1 MATVSTATG
10 EGGGGWASIARKD
23 APVEKK
29 PDIQSLLS
37 TDGLKTVVV
46 DANAIIGGG
55 VRLARIADQ
64 LFTVREVLAEVR
76 DPASR
81 FHLATLPVEIKCLE
95 PSEDALT
102 KVAQFARATGDVQSL
117 SEVDMKLIALTY
129 TLEAQVHGTDHIRTR
144 PPPLVLTAT
153 KGGQRSKDPPVVD
166 SAVVRD
172 NQRDV
177 KEPAEVDNLTDKA
190 QSEQLRKRIAAKVL
204 MVVLPNQQRELGGG
218 AELAEKNSDDRS
230 SHGTAICRPE
240 LSAEDAKDVGDF
252 PHSDCGIESSDL
264 TEEALHEEEAGK
276 RVELRVRMMKMIM
289 TEIQPAV
296 QELALQN
303 VILQMGLRLLS
314 PLGPVCEGAEQVGTK
329 VCQACFKV
337 TTETDRLFFC
347 PKCGGRE
354 GAVINPILR
363 EDQLPANPRK
373 AKKPA
378 EFEAFSSSDVVFR
391 HEREKR
397 FQKTVNESPS
407 FLYLH
412 LTDVFGAKK
421 IFSFMLLFCCS
432 AEECP
437 FA

>member
-153 KGGQRSKDPPVVD
+153 KGGQRSKDPPGWGQVSNPEEWEGIDDEEDGSDNRGSRILGLKSLSLDSQEPISARNGAVSGPSSEKEALLNSASNEIPATAAVVSEVQNETATPVPVVD

-190 QSEQLRKRIAAKVL
+190 QSEQLREANSSESSHGGSSKPVENKQATQGTVDADGDEWERALSRSTRREYLKRAQRRALRQQLAESSAAVTEAGDL
-204 MVVLPNQQRELGGG
+204 ADNANLAG
-218 AELAEKNSDDRS
+218 ARLAEKNSDDRS

-240 LSAEDAKDVGDF
+240 LSAEDAKDLVF
-252 PHSDCGIESSDL
+252 LIHI
-264 TEEALHEEEAGK
+264 
-276 RVELRVRMMKMIM
+276 
-289 TEIQPAV
+289 
-296 QELALQN
+296 
-303 VILQMGLRLLS
+303 
-314 PLGPVCEGAEQVGTK
+314 
-329 VCQACFKV
+329 
-337 TTETDRLFFC
+337 
-347 PKCGGRE
+347 
-354 GAVINPILR
+354 
-363 EDQLPANPRK
+363 
-373 AKKPA
+373 
-378 EFEAFSSSDVVFR
+378 VFR
-391 HEREKR
+391 GRR
-397 FQKTVNESPS
+397 I
-407 FLYLH
+407 
-412 LTDVFGAKK
+412 A
-421 IFSFMLLFCCS
+421 S
-432 AEECP
+432 ARY
-437 FA
+437 